1 MKCVR
6 CGTELKEG
14 SKVCLGCGF
23 EVGKEYVPEQNETL
37 ESLMEMPKKEET
49 YVDDAEEMEIEGS
62 KKELDVIDGEEVKL
76 DNNLTGE
83 NVGKVKVRKK
93 KKYFLL
99 FIPLVLILLGLLIY
113 FNFDKI
119 KCLYKDCSVKP
130 SPKPSDDKVDVVNH
144 PTETY
149 IFDNRFTFRLTDEW
163 NETEKGK
170 YTKNLEEFKTNKYVL
185 NNNTLEDYL
194 KYIGTEEYKEET
206 INNIKYYYIVNNQAK
221 EYAIID
227 KEAIYVFSFVSVN
240 EKDINEIMNTV
251 VYYK

>member
-149 IFDNRFTFRLTDEW
+149 IFDNRFPQIF
-163 NETEKGK
+163 
-170 YTKNLEEFKTNKYVL
+170 FAIQVL
-185 NNNTLEDYL
+185 VE
-194 KYIGTEEYKEET
+194 
-206 INNIKYYYIVNNQAK
+206 
-221 EYAIID
+221 
-227 KEAIYVFSFVSVN
+227 
-240 EKDINEIMNTV
+240 
-251 VYYK
+251 

>member
-1 MKCVR
+1 
-6 CGTELKEG
+6 
-14 SKVCLGCGF
+14 
-23 EVGKEYVPEQNETL
+23 
-37 ESLMEMPKKEET
+37 MEMPKEEET
-49 YVDDAEEMEIEGS
+49 YADDAEEMEIEGS

-130 SPKPSDDKVDVVNH
+130 NPNPSDDKVDVVNH

-170 YTKNLEEFKTNKYVL
+170 YTKTLEEFKTNKYVL